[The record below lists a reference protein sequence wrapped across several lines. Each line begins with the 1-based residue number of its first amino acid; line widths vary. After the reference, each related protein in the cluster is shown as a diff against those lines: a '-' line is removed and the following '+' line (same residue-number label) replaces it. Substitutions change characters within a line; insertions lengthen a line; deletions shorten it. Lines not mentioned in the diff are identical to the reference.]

1 MPDPGI
7 FVIHENDE
15 WLRPLRQAFEALGA
29 PYEEWF
35 LDELALDLNAVP
47 PDGIFFSRMS
57 ASNHTRGHR
66 HATHSTD
73 VVLRWLEGHGRR
85 VINGSS
91 VLRLEMS
98 KAAQHMLLAAAGLH
112 TPHTVVAVGHGQIM
126 DAARRLARRPF
137 ILKPNQ
143 GGKGLGV
150 MLFEAI
156 EDLQRALANG
166 DIPPSVDDV
175 WLLQE
180 RIGTADPFITRVE
193 FIAGRFHYAVRVYS
207 GGSFELCPADVCEV
221 PPGATEAA
229 GPRFEIDLGFDDPL
243 IGDLEALLAA
253 NAIEVAGIEFIRRP
267 DGSPVVYDVNTNTN
281 YNAQAEAEAGVTGGM
296 RRIAEFL
303 SAELDAV
310 LAARAQGPLS
320 IRGCRGSD
328 TASAG

>member
-1 MPDPGI
+1 
-7 FVIHENDE
+7 
-15 WLRPLRQAFEALGA
+15 
-29 PYEEWF
+29 
-35 LDELALDLNAVP
+35 
-47 PDGIFFSRMS
+47 
-57 ASNHTRGHR
+57 
-66 HATHSTD
+66 
-73 VVLRWLEGHGRR
+73 
-85 VINGSS
+85 
-91 VLRLEMS
+91 
-98 KAAQHMLLAAAGLH
+98 
-112 TPHTVVAVGHGQIM
+112 VAVGHGQIM

-150 MLFEAI
+150 MLFETAD
-156 EDLQRALANG
+156 ELQRALANG

-180 RIGTADPFITRVE
+180 RIDTADPFITRVE
-193 FIAGRFHYAVRVYS
+193 FIGGRFHYAVRVYS

-243 IGDLEALLAA
+243 IGDLEAFLAE
-253 NAIEVAGIEFIRRP
+253 NGIEVAGIEFIRRP

-281 YNAQAEAEAGVTGGM
+281 YNAQAEADAGVTGGM

-303 SAELDAV
+303 SAELEAV
-310 LAARAQGPLS
+310 LAAPARGPLS
-320 IRGCRGSD
+320 IRGCRGSG

>member
-1 MPDPGI
+1 MSNPGI

-15 WLRPLRQAFEALGA
+15 WLPPLRQAFEALGA

-66 HATHSTD
+66 HATQSTD
-73 VVLRWLEGHGRR
+73 VVLRWLEWHGRR

-98 KAAQHMLLAAAGLH
+98 KAAQHMLLAAAGFH

-150 MLFEAI
+150 MLFETAD
-156 EDLQRALANG
+156 ELQRALANG

-180 RIGTADPFITRVE
+180 RIDTADPFITRVE
-193 FIAGRFHYAVRVYS
+193 FIGGRFHYAVRVYS

-221 PPGATEAA
+221 PPGATEVA
-229 GPRFEIDLGFDDPL
+229 GPRFEIDVGFDDPV
-243 IGDLEALLAA
+243 IGDLEAFLAA
-253 NAIEVAGIEFIRRP
+253 NGIEVAGIEFIRRP
-267 DGSPVVYDVNTNTN
+267 DGAPVVYDVNTNTN
-281 YNAQAEAEAGVTGGM
+281 YNAQAEARAGVKSGM

-303 SAELDAV
+303 TAELDVV
-310 LAARAQGPLS
+310 LAVPAPGPLS
-320 IRGCRGSD
+320 IPGCRGSG